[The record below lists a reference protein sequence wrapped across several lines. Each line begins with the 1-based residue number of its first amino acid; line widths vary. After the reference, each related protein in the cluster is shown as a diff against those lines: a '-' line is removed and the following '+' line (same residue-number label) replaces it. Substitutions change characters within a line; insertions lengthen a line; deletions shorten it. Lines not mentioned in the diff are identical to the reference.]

1 MTFGMQKDCEINL
14 DFAGGVLGQGD
25 TQKGSSQMMV

>member
-14 DFAGGVLGQGD
+14 DFAGGVLD
-25 TQKGSSQMMV
+25 KVIRKKAVPK